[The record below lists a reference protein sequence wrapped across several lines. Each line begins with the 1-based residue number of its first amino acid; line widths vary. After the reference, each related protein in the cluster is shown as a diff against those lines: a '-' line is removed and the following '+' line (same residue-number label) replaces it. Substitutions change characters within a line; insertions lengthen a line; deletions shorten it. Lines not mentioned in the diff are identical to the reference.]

1 VVENERFRGLESPSE
16 AAVYLSTRQ
25 FPQAGFTLLLRMNQT
40 ESREIRAVA
49 RDLRAGVRA
58 VEPAA
63 TVSTARTLTDILD
76 DQLVARSVTAN
87 VISGF
92 SGAALALAALGVYG
106 VLSLLV
112 ASRTR
117 EIGIRLALGASP
129 GLIAGRIVRESL
141 RNAAPGLAL
150 GIALALIAGRLLEG
164 VLVGVTAS
172 DPVTLMVVVVTML
185 GTAVLAAL
193 VPAARAAR
201 VDPAVALRSQ

>member
-1 VVENERFRGLESPSE
+1 
-16 AAVYLSTRQ
+16 
-25 FPQAGFTLLLRMNQT
+25 M
-40 ESREIRAVA
+40 
-49 RDLRAGVRA
+49 
-58 VEPAA
+58 
-63 TVSTARTLTDILD
+63 TDILD

-129 GLIAGRIVRESL
+129 ALIAGRIVRESL

-150 GIALALIAGRLLEG
+150 GIALAFIAGRLLEG

-172 DPVTLMVVVVTML
+172 DPLTLAVVAVTML

-193 VPAARAAR
+193 IPAVRAAR

>member
-1 VVENERFRGLESPSE
+1 
-16 AAVYLSTRQ
+16 
-25 FPQAGFTLLLRMNQT
+25 MNQT
-40 ESREIRAVA
+40 PNAAREIRAVA

-63 TVSTARTLTDILD
+63 TVSTARLLTDILD

-129 GLIAGRIVRESL
+129 TLIAGRIVRESL

-150 GIALALIAGRLLEG
+150 GIALAFIAGRLLEG

-172 DPVTLMVVVVTML
+172 DPLTLAMVAVTML
-185 GTAVLAAL
+185 AS
-193 VPAARAAR
+193 PCSRR
-201 VDPAVALRSQ
+201 